1 MLEHRSLDL
10 AAAEVKFS
18 GDKAGSFT
26 GYASVFGGLDS
37 YGDTIL
43 PGAYADTI
51 KARRPLMLYGHNP
64 GRVIGKWVEIVE
76 DSKGLLVRGEFTP
89 GHSDAQDV
97 YASLKHGAL
106 NGLSIG
112 FRVPEGGAEMAEE
125 RRLLKKIDLFEISVV
140 SMPADDAAR
149 VGDVKSAIEALVN
162 IKDFEAFLRRDD
174 AGPLSKS
181 QAKTF
186 VAGLAAALRRDDGE
200 GEPAR
205 LKARIADLEGR
216 LLADAFGSF
225 TIPKSLKG

>member
-1 MLEHRSLDL
+1 MLETRSIGLD
-10 AAAEVKFS
+10 AAEVKFA

-43 PGAYADTI
+43 PGAYTETI

-64 GRVIGKWVEIVE
+64 GRVIGKWTEIAE

-112 FRVPEGGAEMAEE
+112 FRIPEGGAEMAEE
-125 RRLLKKIDLFEISVV
+125 RRLLKRIDLFEISVV

-149 VGDVKSAIEALVN
+149 IGDVKSAIEALTTRT
-162 IKDFEAFLRRDD
+162 DFEASLRRHH
-174 AGPLSKS
+174 AGPLS
-181 QAKTF
+181 
-186 VAGLAAALRRDDGE
+186 
-200 GEPAR
+200 
-205 LKARIADLEGR
+205 
-216 LLADAFGSF
+216 
-225 TIPKSLKG
+225 